1 MHPRRRRR
9 RRRRRCR
16 CFARDTEPTTRY
28 IDGPLDAAAIWL
40 FNLKLEQAVNDGAD
54 DEERRRNAKGLPAG
68 GFDRLVALAD
78 RIASSGRTPP
88 EQRAVVLATLLGLIP
103 PWVRT
108 QFKRLIDP
116 RWAWVD
122 KMNALI
128 TVNAF
133 AWLVGPCE
141 IVPRDGDGELAAVKL
156 RKCRYLEQ
164 CGCTASCANFCKRP
178 TEGFFREA
186 FGVDAHL
193 APNHE
198 DGSCVMTFG
207 RKPPEMNDP
216 AFSQPCCRRA
226 PRRRRATRRP
236 GADSTP
242 SRATDS
248 AIRETHRDLATSR
261 DVISNA

>member
-1 MHPRRRRR
+1 M
-9 RRRRRCR
+9 
-16 CFARDTEPTTRY
+16 
-28 IDGPLDAAAIWL
+28 
-40 FNLKLEQAVNDGAD
+40 
-54 DEERRRNAKGLPAG
+54 
-68 GFDRLVALAD
+68 
-78 RIASSGRTPP
+78 
-88 EQRAVVLATLLGLIP
+88 
-103 PWVRT
+103 
-108 QFKRLIDP
+108 
-116 RWAWVD
+116 D

-141 IVPRDGDGELAAVKL
+141 IVPRDDDGELAAVKL

-207 RKPPEMNDP
+207 RKPPEFNDP
-216 AFSQPCCRRA
+216 AFSQPCYSSCA
-226 PRRRRATRRP
+226 KAAACDPTTRGGLYP
-236 GADSTP
+236 KP
-242 SRATDS
+242 C
-248 AIRETHRDLATSR
+248 HRLGDP
-261 DVISNA
+261 